1 MHKCFD
7 YYCQRWTIYLIYY
20 IIASS
25 FFIYPLWLSLFWLGF
40 SSWCMNFG
48 VFFCYDVFFCCIA
61 MFDFSL
67 AVMPL
72 YIIFILLRTLS
83 FVISFWMDLLCSSL
97 FFSFCLYCSFNLF
110 SFACPHVLVLHSQQL
125 PPPHTFPTIKV
136 SLKNLILFEGRI
148 FFRKLIFHPHQKTS
162 IFQKTFTCLEN
173 VCLPSCNH

>member
-40 SSWCMNFG
+40 FILMHESWCFFG
-48 VFFCYDVFFCCIA
+48 YDVFFCCIA
-61 MFDFSL
+61 MFYLSL
-67 AVMPL
+67 AMMSL
-72 YIIFILLRTLS
+72 CIIFILLTTLS

-97 FFSFCLYCSFNLF
+97 FFPFCLYCSFNLF
-110 SFACPHVLVLHSQQL
+110 LFACPHVLVLHSQQL

-136 SLKNLILFEGRI
+136 SLKNLILLEGRI
-148 FFRKLIFHPHQKTS
+148 FFG
-162 IFQKTFTCLEN
+162 N
-173 VCLPSCNH
+173 